1 MKFVDTDV
9 LIDFYRKYQPAID
22 FLDYYYSRNE
32 ILTISPITQM
42 ELYIG
47 CRNKREL
54 TETVKFLEQY
64 KVVHFSSS
72 ISRKTLEL
80 IREYNL
86 SHGLLIADA
95 IIAATVLISEGELFS
110 KNADDFMFIEDLSVT
125 KPY

>member
-32 ILTISPITQM
+32 ILAISPITQM
-42 ELYIG
+42 ELYVG
-47 CRNKREL
+47 CRNKGEL

-72 ISRKTLEL
+72 ISRKTIEL

-95 IIAATVLISEGELFS
+95 IIAATVLVSEGELFS
-110 KNADDFMFIEDLSVT
+110 KNANDFMFIEHLSVT

>member
-32 ILTISPITQM
+32 ILAISPITQM
-42 ELYIG
+42 ELYVG

-72 ISRKTLEL
+72 ISRKTVEL
-80 IREYNL
+80 IR
-86 SHGLLIADA
+86 LLPSLCQRGSCFRKMQRI
-95 IIAATVLISEGELFS
+95 LCS
-110 KNADDFMFIEDLSVT
+110 
-125 KPY
+125 

>member
-1 MKFVDTDV
+1 MKFVDTDI
-9 LIDFYRKYQPAID
+9 LIDFYRKQQPAID
-22 FLDYYYSRNE
+22 FLDHYYSMNE
-32 ILTISPITQM
+32 TLAISSITQM

-54 TETVKFLEQY
+54 TETVKFLKQY
-64 KVVHFSSS
+64 KMVHFSGSV
-72 ISRKTLEL
+72 SRKTVEL

-95 IIAATVLISEGELFS
+95 IIAATVLTSEGELFS
-110 KNADDFMFIEDLSVT
+110 KNANDFMFIEDLNVT